1 LKLGVLGGTFDP
13 IHYGHLYIAEAAR
26 KTIGLDEIIFIPT
39 GIPWLKE
46 RINITE
52 AKHRLEMVRIATKS
66 NKFFTVSSMEVDR
79 PGNTY
84 TRDTLIQLKDK
95 LPKDTQ
101 IFFIIGGDSYNSFY
115 KWKEPKV
122 ILNLVNL
129 VVIKR
134 PGHIWE
140 QVNGIDNIIFIEG
153 PIIDISGTEIRTR
166 VSEISSLKGMIPKD
180 VENYIYQHKLY
191 SSKDHYG

>member
-1 LKLGVLGGTFDP
+1 
-13 IHYGHLYIAEAAR
+13 
-26 KTIGLDEIIFIPT
+26 
-39 GIPWLKE
+39 
-46 RINITE
+46 
-52 AKHRLEMVRIATKS
+52 
-66 NKFFTVSSMEVDR
+66 
-79 PGNTY
+79 
-84 TRDTLIQLKDK
+84 
-95 LPKDTQ
+95 
-101 IFFIIGGDSYNSFY
+101 
-115 KWKEPKV
+115 
-122 ILNLVNL
+122 LVNL